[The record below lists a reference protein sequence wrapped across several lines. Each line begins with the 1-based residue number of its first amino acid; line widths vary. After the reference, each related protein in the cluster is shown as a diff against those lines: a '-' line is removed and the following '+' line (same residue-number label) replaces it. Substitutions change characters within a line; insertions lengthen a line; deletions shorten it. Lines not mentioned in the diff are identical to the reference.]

1 MACHMVGR
9 WQQAVAQQA
18 WASRVVRYATRMMMT
33 EFVSRMTL
41 EDEEKDAMAGGRPV
55 LASVG
60 AVPVSD

>member
-1 MACHMVGR
+1 
-9 WQQAVAQQA
+9 
-18 WASRVVRYATRMMMT
+18 VVRYATRMMMT